1 MKRKPFKMRS
11 GNNIPFKIMGVSPAK
26 KDGPGF
32 PTGLI
37 KKKPKKKKDF
47 EPAYP
52 GAEYSQKEIDA
63 MTEAEKIAKIDGY
76 EPKADKKKS
85 PNKASQQ
92 AGAIIRR
99 ERHMI

>member
-11 GNNIPFKIMGVSPAK
+11 GNNIPFKMMGASPVK
-26 KDGPGF
+26 QD
-32 PTGLI
+32 
-37 KKKPKKKKDF
+37 KPKKKKDF